1 MSHLNERFFHQTAA
15 SLSIEGHVMRYRF
28 LINAALLLA
37 IPLCGLGIFA
47 AVVVSQNADKA
58 IDVDYLTTSSIK

>member
-1 MSHLNERFFHQTAA
+1 
-15 SLSIEGHVMRYRF
+15 MRYRF

-37 IPLCGLGIFA
+37 VPLCGLGIFA
-47 AVVVSQNADKA
+47 AVAVSQNADKA